1 MLVARVKFKT
11 KLGDF
16 FLLAKLAIS
25 LQEKQEEG
33 VQHSSE
39 TRGLCLIEWSNKLLK
54 KNSEFSCFFIFP
66 PNECPVDIDQGIYK
80 GEK

>member
-33 VQHSSE
+33 VVGRFLHFFGRPKLDRSAQRSSP
-39 TRGLCLIEWSNKLLK
+39 TGNG
-54 KNSEFSCFFIFP
+54 FSKFW
-66 PNECPVDIDQGIYK
+66 GH
-80 GEK
+80 